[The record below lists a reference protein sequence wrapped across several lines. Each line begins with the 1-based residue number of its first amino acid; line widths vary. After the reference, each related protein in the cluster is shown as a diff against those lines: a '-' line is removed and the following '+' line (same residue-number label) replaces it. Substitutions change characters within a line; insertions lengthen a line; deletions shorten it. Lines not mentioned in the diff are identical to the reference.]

1 MSPARE
7 ESVQHTTTVEVG
19 ARIAAAELGRDRDRL
34 RWRRSDPLKVARSA
48 TLAHRVAVNEFF
60 VRLAVEAR
68 AAGGALREWY
78 GERTT
83 QRLLD
88 GIAAPDGY
96 GVVTLPNRDPL
107 HLLLEL
113 DRGTESLS
121 RIREKVD
128 RYAKAIPRSELAD
141 VGARLLFTVP
151 TASRAQST
159 RNLLPAHADVVVWTT
174 ATSGALLPVISGPTA
189 GVAAPATDV
198 M

>member
-1 MSPARE
+1 
-7 ESVQHTTTVEVG
+7 
-19 ARIAAAELGRDRDRL
+19 
-34 RWRRSDPLKVARSA
+34 
-48 TLAHRVAVNEFF
+48 VNEFF

-96 GVVTLPNRDPL
+96 GVIALPDRNPL

-113 DRGTESLS
+113 DRGTEPLR

-141 VGARLLFTVP
+141 AEPLVLFLAPTVTRTEHIERALGIAGQARTNP
-151 TASRAQST
+151 IRCQARCWQQ
-159 RNLLPAHADVVVWTT
+159 
-174 ATSGALLPVISGPTA
+174 TSGKSVLLGLSCRPGQ
-189 GVAAPATDV
+189 GVAS
-198 M
+198 